1 MKRKEFLEVGK
12 IVTTHGLKGNVK
24 IQPWC
29 DESTVISDQSRL
41 FFDSK
46 GQFYRE
52 IEDAMVYKNVV
63 VVRFKGIDSIELAQK
78 LRNHIVYI
86 NRNDLILA
94 EGSYF
99 IQDLIGLN
107 VYDADIQGL
116 CYGRVVEVLQSGAND
131 VYRILDKGGKERL
144 VPVID
149 DVVLKIDVD
158 NDKIII
164 RPLEGLFDD

>member
-1 MKRKEFLEVGK
+1 MKKKEFLEVGK

-29 DESTVISDQSRL
+29 DESTILANQPRL

-46 GQFYRE
+46 GEFCRE
-52 IEDAMVYKNVV
+52 IEDAMVYKNLVV
-63 VVRFKGIDSIELAQK
+63 VKFKGIDSIEFAQK

-86 NRNDLILA
+86 NRNDLSLD

-107 VYDADIQGL
+107 VYDADVQGL

-131 VYRILDKGGKERL
+131 VYRILDKNGKERL

-158 NDKIII
+158 NDEIII

>member
-107 VYDADIQGL
+107 VYDADIKGL